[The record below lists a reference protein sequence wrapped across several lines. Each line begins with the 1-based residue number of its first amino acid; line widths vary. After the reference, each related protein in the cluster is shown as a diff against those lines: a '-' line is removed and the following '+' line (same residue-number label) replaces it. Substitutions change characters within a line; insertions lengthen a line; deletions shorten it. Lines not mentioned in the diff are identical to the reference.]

1 MSIKMP
7 PGQINIVNRDTY
19 QPFMPSP
26 ETHYPIRRRVKS
38 VAFRRFSIDERYE
51 KLRKKGLTIM
61 IDNPE
66 IYENGRRPVNGI
78 FSPLFGA
85 DATQDA
91 PVYTCDCHAM
101 TGGENLGRICE
112 KCGSVVRTIEADLR
126 RPGFIDIAPY
136 HILSFH
142 GYNAFSKVLKNLNEI
157 ITTSKSITKSGKIK
171 EDGLPTIMDLYD
183 DYEELYQDKIRLP
196 KNIVFQSKILVH
208 SSRLRPLI
216 SSSPNDTKLT
226 LLEVNQ
232 KLMAITRL
240 SNILVG
246 AQIIPDFNR
255 ELEVQKTLNELQQ
268 NFNAVCRIII
278 DQCNTKAGIFRR
290 TLASGRVDNSSR
302 LVIVL
307 GRHLHAHEVELPY
320 QDMMIHYEEEIA
332 NFMMKQENI
341 PLSAAISAIR
351 ENVCTHNPYFINII
365 NILIRS
371 KKGLWVLINR
381 NPTISKYGILYMR
394 IKGIHKDPTDMTLHL
409 PADIL
414 PLIAADF
421 DGDFR
426 SIPTGMWVMR
436 ATNCWNELK
445 LSCLYGCESRN
456 KLRDEYM
463 VKSYVLVIMFNQQLT
478 QYNWEKFNDYC
489 SRDQNGS

>member
-1 MSIKMP
+1 
-7 PGQINIVNRDTY
+7 
-19 QPFMPSP
+19 
-26 ETHYPIRRRVKS
+26 
-38 VAFRRFSIDERYE
+38 
-51 KLRKKGLTIM
+51 
-61 IDNPE
+61 
-66 IYENGRRPVNGI
+66 
-78 FSPLFGA
+78 
-85 DATQDA
+85 
-91 PVYTCDCHAM
+91 
-101 TGGENLGRICE
+101 
-112 KCGSVVRTIEADLR
+112 
-126 RPGFIDIAPY
+126 
-136 HILSFH
+136 
-142 GYNAFSKVLKNLNEI
+142 
-157 ITTSKSITKSGKIK
+157 
-171 EDGLPTIMDLYD
+171 
-183 DYEELYQDKIRLP
+183 
-196 KNIVFQSKILVH
+196 
-208 SSRLRPLI
+208 
-216 SSSPNDTKLT
+216 
-226 LLEVNQ
+226 
-232 KLMAITRL
+232 MAITRL

-436 ATNCWNELK
+436 AVNCWNGLK
-445 LSCLYGCESRN
+445 PLTPYKGTKVETRST
-456 KLRDEYM
+456 DDPM
-463 VKSYVLVIMFNQQLT
+463 VKSYGIVTMSNQQLT